1 VLKALQEIL
10 SATPRQYALYVVLY
24 AGWGF
29 INNRLGQLWKLAE
42 FAHWWQVLTC
52 YVLYLVPWSLAVRRR
67 SLAQQYLH
75 GLLALGVL
83 ELLGYAL
90 GTSIAH
96 PDNMFDQVLGPRNFS
111 LAMTL
116 MFAGLLPAG
125 NLLVAGVERGLFGG
139 VARVPAAAEGR

>member
-1 VLKALQEIL
+1 VLKTLRDL
-10 SATPRQYALYVVLY
+10 LWATPRQYALYVSLY
-24 AGWGF
+24 AAWGF
-29 INNRLGQLWKLAE
+29 INNGLGQLWKLAE

-67 SLAQQYLH
+67 SVAQQYLH
-75 GLLALGVL
+75 GLLALGLL
-83 ELLGYAL
+83 ELLGYSL

-96 PDNMFDQVLGPRNFS
+96 PENAFDQIFGPRNFS

-125 NLLVAGVERGLFGG
+125 NALVAWTERALFGG
-139 VARVPAAAEGR
+139 AAQVAAVEGR